1 MTGGPGTEVRPCCS
15 MCLEVPENPAAL
27 KKVLKFVDYWLCVN
41 RTACLDRATRQ
52 QHKARDAEE
61 AFRRALAAERAALE
75 ADVAEVKAALKADPE
90 GRHAATGPMKAITD
104 AAVTEMAEAAGGAA
118 PGDGEACHD

>member
-1 MTGGPGTEVRPCCS
+1 MSAGTAVPACCS

-27 KKVLKFVDYWLCVN
+27 RKVLKFVEYWLCVN

-52 QHKARDAEE
+52 QHDARDAEE
-61 AFRRALAAERAALE
+61 AVRRALAIERAALE

-90 GRHAATGPMKAITD
+90 GRHAATGPLQVLTD
-104 AAVTEMAEAAGGAA
+104 TAVAEMAEAAAGRPDEA
-118 PGDGEACHD
+118 DGVCHD